1 MRLKKSRVIPL
12 HPTRSL
18 YGSYSVNFIIVII
31 IIAYMRALFQNG
43 AQKDRGSHDPLHLC
57 YKTALFSHNRLQ
69 LHHTTCCS
77 PRYKWSSTGSSST
90 SNSLTMLGW
99 CSFFSIAISLY
110 TLSRGFTDDL
120 ILLGAARPAT
130 TQWWSLSVTFSV
142 CICSVWIHLSCY
154 YNFWGYQNSDDE
166 ETGLQRRYVQL
177 GGK

>member
-1 MRLKKSRVIPL
+1 MLNKYLKCSVWRLALRYDIYVYVFGLYKRLNTHLHLAMRLKKSRVIPL

-130 TQWWSLSVTFSV
+130 TQ
-142 CICSVWIHLSCY
+142 
-154 YNFWGYQNSDDE
+154 
-166 ETGLQRRYVQL
+166 
-177 GGK
+177 